1 MRPPGAQTKIG
12 RPHRWS
18 GEPHGLLALCRY
30 DPSYQQILGSVSG
43 LLVKAEAFCAEKS
56 LNHDD
61 IIQARLAPDML
72 PFAYQVK
79 STAVHS
85 LGAIEGVRRGSFSP
99 DMSPPP
105 ETFAT
110 LKGRI
115 AETLSA
121 LEKIEPAEIDS
132 FIGRDMHFVRGE
144 HRLDFTAE
152 NFLLSFSQAEFL
164 LSRHH
169 DLRHT
174 ALEGRANR
182 QAGFHRQASPEAV
195 RVHLGHCTQARLSRA
210 ESPQWPL
217 PFRYGASGPS
227 INERRSREA

>member
-1 MRPPGAQTKIG
+1 MAFSLYAATI
-12 RPHRWS
+12 
-18 GEPHGLLALCRY
+18 
-30 DPSYQQILGSVSG
+30 PSYQQILASISG

-56 LNHDD
+56 INHED

-85 LGAIEGVRRGSFSP
+85 FGAIEGVRRGSFSP

-105 ETFAT
+105 ETFAA

-121 LEKIEPAEIDS
+121 LEKVEPAEIDS
-132 FIGRDMHFVRGE
+132 LIGRDMHFVRGE

-152 NFLLSFSQAEFL
+152 NFLLSFSQPNFYFHATT
-164 LSRHH
+164 SY
-169 DLRHT
+169 DILRSKGVPIGKRDFT
-174 ALEGRANR
+174 GK
-182 QAGFHRQASPEAV
+182 F
-195 RVHLGHCTQARLSRA
+195 RLKR
-210 ESPQWPL
+210 
-217 PFRYGASGPS
+217 
-227 INERRSREA
+227 